1 MKRNILSSFLLAFL
15 MILAGCSNHVIKKG
29 SSASAYPEEQFG
41 WKLGAQAYTFNRFTF
56 FDAIDKIDSCN
67 LKYVEGFPG
76 QNLGGGLE
84 GKLDYNMDAALRDK
98 ILAKLK
104 DKGVKIVAYGVVS
117 PKGERDWRQL
127 FEFGK
132 AMGIETFTSEPAE
145 EDLELVSSLCD
156 EYKINVA
163 IHNHPNPSHY
173 WNPDIVLAAIE
184 GKSNRLGSCADIGHW
199 IRSGLDPIECLK
211 KLDGHILHSHMKD
224 LNEKSKKAHD
234 VIWGTGISNID
245 GIIRELKRQKFKGM
259 ISVEYEY
266 NWDNSAPEVAES
278 VKYFRVAVKEKII

>member
-1 MKRNILSSFLLAFL
+1 MAF
-15 MILAGCSNHVIKKG
+15 AGCSNQVIKKG

-56 FDAIDKIDSCN
+56 FDAIDKINSCN

-84 GKLDYNMDAALRDK
+84 GKLDYKMDAALRNK

-117 PKGERDWRQL
+117 PKGESDWRQL

-145 EDLELVSSLCD
+145 EDLELVSNLCD

-163 IHNHPNPSHY
+163 IHNHPDPSHY

-266 NWDNSAPEVAES
+266 NWENSAPEVAES
-278 VKYFRVAVKEKII
+278 VKYFRKAVVSP